1 MRSQRMV
8 PQHVAMGLGIVFVS
22 LILLLNQQRLLVHS
36 RYGRQLR
43 HWFGEERAP
52 FVLRSLLT
60 LTAIFGVLLAI
71 EVVRPLNLL
80 PW

>member
-1 MRSQRMV
+1 MV
-8 PQHVAMGLGIVFVS
+8 PQHVAMGLAIVLVS
-22 LILLLNQQRLLVHS
+22 LFLLINQQRLLVHS
-36 RYGRQLR
+36 RYGRLLR
-43 HWFGEERAP
+43 HWFGEERSP
-52 FVLRSLLT
+52 HVLRVLLA

>member
-22 LILLLNQQRLLVHS
+22 LILLLNQQRLLADS

-52 FVLRSLLT
+52 LVLRGLLA